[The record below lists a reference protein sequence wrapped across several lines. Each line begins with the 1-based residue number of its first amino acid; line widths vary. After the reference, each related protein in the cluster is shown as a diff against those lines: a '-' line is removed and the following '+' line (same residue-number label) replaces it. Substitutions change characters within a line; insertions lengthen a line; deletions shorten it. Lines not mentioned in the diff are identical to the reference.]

1 MVEMNPSS
9 PLVDRLLQTLTTYLQ
24 RTDGCKT
31 NSDVEKVARD
41 LIRDVSSFALPHCNV
56 EICEKLNPQEEEE
69 SKKDGRISNR
79 DVALALEKINTC
91 ISDRAQQNSGTVL
104 AITISRGQ
112 TVELIEKMRSLNCE
126 SVAKQYEKSVES
138 IDKQLE
144 WLQKEEKQN
153 WQRLDE
159 LACAL
164 MDQILKV

>member
-1 MVEMNPSS
+1 MNPSS
-9 PLVDRLLQTLTTYLQ
+9 PLVDRLFQTLTEYLSK
-24 RTDGCKT
+24 TDGCKS
-31 NSDVEKVARD
+31 NADVEKVARD

-69 SKKDGRISNR
+69 TKRDGRVSNR

-104 AITISRGQ
+104 AITMSRGQ
-112 TVELIEKMRSLNCE
+112 TVELVEKMRSLNCE

-153 WQRLDE
+153 WERRDA
-159 LACAL
+159 LASTL